1 LIDAAGEKTMIRPSH
16 ALIYAVSCLAML
28 LLVGAAGAQ
37 PKFEIEISTTVIRI
51 EHVVV
56 KAKKPYPEIKAALEV
71 RLGRLDSSIRS
82 LLAEGKTDELRTA
95 LEKIAG
101 KDGLAIHNIAVHGD
115 WLRLNGA
122 PRNDN
127 VYYIGNVLSAVQMTR
142 RNFGAG
148 LYAPL
153 RVAIYEDG
161 DGTTFEYDK
170 PSTLFAQFRDPKIDE
185 VAHSLDDRL
194 AALIA
199 DLSR

>member
-1 LIDAAGEKTMIRPSH
+1 MIRPNH

-28 LLVGAAGAQ
+28 LLVGTAGAQ
-37 PKFEIEISTTVIRI
+37 PRSDIEISATIIPI

-56 KAKKPYPEIKAALEV
+56 KTKKPYPEIKAALEG
-71 RLGRLDSSIRS
+71 RLGRLDGSIRS
-82 LLAEGKTDELRTA
+82 LLTEGKTDELRAA
-95 LEKIAG
+95 LQKVAG
-101 KDGLAIHNIAVHGD
+101 ADGLVIHYIAVHGD
-115 WLRLNGA
+115 WLKLNGA
-122 PRNDN
+122 PRNGN
-127 VYYIGNVLSAVQMTR
+127 VYFVGNVLSAVQMTG

-153 RVAIYEDG
+153 RVAVYEDG

-170 PSTLFAQFRDPKIDE
+170 PSTQFAQFRDGKIDE